1 MLNANGREKSF
12 QEDTG
17 IGKEA
22 VMAHLVESMLYVG
35 KTPWHGL
42 GTPIPEDKK
51 VSVREAIVAA
61 KLDWQV
67 ELRRVYTE
75 TPDGSAQTGI
85 LDHYAVCRTS
95 DNAFMGLVGQDYVPL
110 QNEEALEW
118 FQPFLDTGSATLE
131 TAGSLNG
138 GRQVWALAKIRDGN
152 LDVNSNDPVAH
163 YILLSNAH
171 DGSVAVRVGFTP
183 IRVVCNNTLTLAHYS
198 KASQLLRVRHTSN
211 LQSNLEMVRDTMKVA
226 RHEFSATV
234 EQYRKLQR
242 RGIDSGGLERYVKVV
257 FSLPEDKG
265 GKELIPNIIYLFENG
280 RGNREAGRT
289 YWGAYNAVTEYLNYF
304 RGRTQ
309 DNTLS
314 SLWFG
319 EGMHINRRAL
329 HIALKTAA

>member
-1 MLNANGREKSF
+1 
-12 QEDTG
+12 
-17 IGKEA
+17 
-22 VMAHLVESMLYVG
+22 MAHLVESMMYVG

-42 GTPIPEDKK
+42 GTPIPEDKQI
-51 VSVREAIVAA
+51 SVREAIVAA

-67 ELRRVYTE
+67 ELRPLYTE
-75 TPDGSAQTGI
+75 KPDGGAKSGI

-95 DNAFMGLVGQDYVPL
+95 DNAFLGLVGPDYVPL
-110 QNEEALEW
+110 QNEEALKW
-118 FQPFLDTGSATLE
+118 FQPFLDFDSATLE

-138 GRQVWALAKIRDGN
+138 GRHVWALAKIRDGN
-152 LDVNSNDPVAH
+152 MDVGKEDPVAH

-171 DGSVAVRVGFTP
+171 DGSIAVRVGFTP

-198 KASQLLRVRHTSN
+198 KASQLLRVRHTSG
-211 LQSNLEMVRDTMKVA
+211 LHYNLELIREIMNVA
-226 RHEFSATV
+226 GREFSATV
-234 EQYRKLQR
+234 TQYRRLQK
-242 RGIDSGGLERYVKVV
+242 RGIDSSGLERYVRVV

-265 GKELIPNIIYLFENG
+265 GKELIPNITYMFEQG
-280 RGNREAGRT
+280 RGSKEAGRT

-319 EGMHINRRAL
+319 ESTRISRQAL
-329 HIALKTAA
+329 TTALKMAA

>member
-1 MLNANGREKSF
+1 
-12 QEDTG
+12 
-17 IGKEA
+17 
-22 VMAHLVESMLYVG
+22 MAHMVESMFYVG
-35 KTPWHGL
+35 KEPWHGL
-42 GTPIPEDKK
+42 GTPIPADKQI
-51 VSVREAIVAA
+51 SVREAIVAA

-67 ELRRVYTE
+67 ELRPLYTE
-75 TPDGSAQTGI
+75 KPDGGAKSGI

-95 DNAFMGLVGQDYVPL
+95 DNAFLGLVGPDYVPL
-110 QNEEALEW
+110 QNEEALKW
-118 FQPFLDTGSATLE
+118 FQPFLDFDSATLE

-138 GRQVWALAKIRDGN
+138 GRQVWALAKIRNGN
-152 LDVNSNDPVAH
+152 MDVGKEDPVAH

-171 DGSVAVRVGFTP
+171 DGSIAVRVGFTP

-198 KASQLLRVRHTSN
+198 KASQLLRVRHTSG
-211 LQSNLEMVRDTMKVA
+211 LHYNLELIREIMNVA
-226 RHEFSATV
+226 GREFSATV
-234 EQYRKLQR
+234 TQYRRLQK
-242 RGIDSGGLERYVKVV
+242 RGIDAAGLERYVRVV

-280 RGNREAGRT
+280 RGSKEAGRT

-319 EGMHINRRAL
+319 ESTRISRQAL
-329 HIALKTAA
+329 TTAMKMAA